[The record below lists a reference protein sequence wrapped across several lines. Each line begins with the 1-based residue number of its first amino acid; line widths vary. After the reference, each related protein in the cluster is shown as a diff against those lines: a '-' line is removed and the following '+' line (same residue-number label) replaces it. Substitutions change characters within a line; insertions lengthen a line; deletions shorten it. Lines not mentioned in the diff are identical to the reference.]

1 MKPITLVLCLLS
13 IQASSQAITKTRNSD
28 KTILKLNKDTT
39 ISPGQITYTIV
50 INKKTNKRDTL
61 IAYKDLLLID
71 DKQNR

>member
-1 MKPITLVLCLLS
+1 MKTITLLLCLFS
-13 IQASSQAITKTRNSD
+13 IQANSQANSRIKKTN
-28 KTILKLNKDTT
+28 KTILKLNRYSVTK
-39 ISPGQITYTIV
+39 SSQITYTVV